1 MILKLALCS
10 LRFDKIISICIV
22 ASLCAVIAPLLLLF
36 SLRFGI
42 ISNLEHKLSSNPSNL
57 EIRMMSGYRLDQQ
70 FFDELKNN
78 PHIGFVIPLT
88 RSLSVTANISFNGR
102 IVQNLET
109 LPTAAGDPIV
119 REMGFDGE
127 LSLTEA
133 YLSETTAQ
141 DLGLKT
147 GDTFKFVISR
157 ITDNKTVNAVVP
169 FTLKGIVKKELLPHK
184 TIMVNFNTLVYM
196 EDFRDGFEPPV
207 FSDGSNPNS
216 ERQNFAKAR
225 IYVKSLNDLEPVSRM
240 LRQNYS
246 ITDKLA
252 SVENLKA
259 ISKVLSFIFTTI
271 ALTSIAGGVM
281 ATIGLIFTNLSRL
294 EKTFALLFL
303 SGLSKGGVFFIVVI
317 QNFIL
322 SVCAYLCSLGLFY
335 AGMFTFNLYFK
346 DLLGPETL
354 VSVLTVSHVF
364 TGGLM
369 TVFICV
375 LVSMVLCRFKVLNL
389 KVADSLRN
397 V

>member
-127 LSLTEA
+127 LSPTEA

-169 FTLKGIVKKELLPHK
+169 FTLKGIIKKELLPHK

-354 VSVLTVSHVF
+354 VSILTVSHVV

>member
-303 SGLSKGGVFFIVVI
+303 SGLSKWGVFFIVVI

>member
-57 EIRMMSGYRLDQQ
+57 EIRMMSGYRLDRQ
-70 FFDELKNN
+70 FFDELSSN
-78 PHIGFVIPLT
+78 PHIGFVMPLT
-88 RSLSVTANISFNGR
+88 RSLSVTANISFNGK

-109 LPTAAGDPIV
+109 LPTGIGDPIV
-119 REMGFDGE
+119 REMGLNGE
-127 LSLTEA
+127 LSETEA

-141 DLGLKT
+141 DLGLKV
-147 GDTFKFVISR
+147 GDNFKFVISR

-169 FTLKGIVKKELLPHK
+169 FTLKGIIKKELLPHK
-184 TIMVNFNTLVYM
+184 TILVNFNTLVYM
-196 EDFRDGFEPPV
+196 EDYRDGFDPPV
-207 FSDGSNPNS
+207 FSDGANPNTQ
-216 ERQNFAKAR
+216 RQTFAKAR
-225 IYVKSLNDLEPVSRM
+225 IYVKSLSDLEPVSRM

-303 SGLSKGGVFFIVVI
+303 SGMSKSGVFFIVII

-354 VSVLTVSHVF
+354 VSILTLSHVITGGILTV
-364 TGGLM
+364 L
-369 TVFICV
+369 ICV
-375 LVSMVLCRFKVLNL
+375 AVSMVLCRFKVLNL

>member
-1 MILKLALCS
+1 MIFKLALCS

-42 ISNLEHKLSSNPSNL
+42 ISNLEHRLSSNPTNL

-70 FFDELKNN
+70 FFDDLKNN
-78 PHIGFVIPLT
+78 PHVSFVMPLT
-88 RSLSVTANISFNGR
+88 RSLSVTANISFNGK

-109 LPTAAGDPIV
+109 LPTGSGDPIV
-119 REMGFDGE
+119 SEVGLDGLLGE
-127 LSLTEA
+127 KEA

-141 DLGLKT
+141 DIGLKV
-147 GDTFKFVISR
+147 GDSFKFVISR
-157 ITDNKTVNAVVP
+157 ITDSKTVNAVVP
-169 FTLKGIVKKELLPHK
+169 FTLKGIIKKELLPHK
-184 TIMVNFNTLVYM
+184 TILVNFNTLVYM
-196 EDFRDGFEPPV
+196 EDFRDGFDPPV
-207 FSDGSNPNS
+207 FSDGSNPNTDRKS
-216 ERQNFAKAR
+216 FAKAR
-225 IYVKSLNDLEPVSRM
+225 IYVRSLNDLEPVSKM

-271 ALTSIAGGVM
+271 AITSIAGGVM
-281 ATIGLIFTNLSRL
+281 ATVGLIFTNLSRL

-303 SGLSKGGVFFIVVI
+303 SGLSKGNVFSIVII

-322 SVCAYLCSLGLFY
+322 SVCAYMCSLGLFY
-335 AGMFTFNLYFK
+335 GGMFTFNLYFK

-354 VSVLTVSHVF
+354 VSILNLSHVV

-375 LVSMVLCRFKVLNL
+375 LISMVLCRFKVLNL

>member
-70 FFDELKNN
+70 FFDALKNN

-119 REMGFDGE
+119 REMCFDGE

-354 VSVLTVSHVF
+354 VSILTVSHVV

>member
-169 FTLKGIVKKELLPHK
+169 FTLKGIIKKELLPHK

-246 ITDKLA
+246 ISDKLA

-354 VSVLTVSHVF
+354 VSILTVSHVV

>member
-70 FFDELKNN
+70 FFDALKNN

-335 AGMFTFNLYFK
+335 SGMFTFNLYFK

-354 VSVLTVSHVF
+354 VSILTVSHVV

>member
-354 VSVLTVSHVF
+354 VSILTVSHVV

-375 LVSMVLCRFKVLNL
+375 LVSMVLFRFKVLNL

>member
-57 EIRMMSGYRLDQQ
+57 EIRMMSGYRLNQQ

-169 FTLKGIVKKELLPHK
+169 FTLKGIIKKELLPHK

-246 ITDKLA
+246 ISDKLA

-303 SGLSKGGVFFIVVI
+303 SGLSKGAVFFIVVI

-354 VSVLTVSHVF
+354 VSILTVSHVV

>member
-70 FFDELKNN
+70 FFDALKNN

-119 REMGFDGE
+119 REMDFDGE

-157 ITDNKTVNAVVP
+157 ITDNKKVNAVVP

-354 VSVLTVSHVF
+354 VSILTVSHVV

>member
-294 EKTFALLFL
+294 EQTFALLFL

-354 VSVLTVSHVF
+354 VSILTVSHVV

>member
-42 ISNLEHKLSSNPSNL
+42 ISNLEHKLSSNPTNL
-57 EIRMMSGYRLDQQ
+57 EIRMMSGYRLEQQ
-70 FFDELKNN
+70 FFDDLKNN
-78 PHIGFVIPLT
+78 PHVGFVIPLT
-88 RSLSVTANISFNGR
+88 RSLSVTANVGFNGK

-109 LPTAAGDPIV
+109 LPTANGDPILE
-119 REMGFDGE
+119 EMNLNGN
-127 LSLTEA
+127 LSETEA
-133 YLSETTAQ
+133 YLSETTAS
-141 DLGLKT
+141 DLGMRV

-169 FTLKGIVKKELLPHK
+169 FTLKGIIKKELLPHK
-184 TIMVNFNTLVYM
+184 TILVNFNTLVYM

-216 ERQNFAKAR
+216 QRKTFAKAR
-225 IYVKSLNDLEPVSRM
+225 IYVKSLNDLEPVSKQ

-246 ITDKLA
+246 ITDKLS

-259 ISKVLSFIFTTI
+259 ISRVLSFIFSTI
-271 ALTSIAGGVM
+271 AITSIVGGVR
-281 ATIGLIFTNLSRL
+281 ATVGLIFTNLSRL

-303 SGLSKGGVFFIVVI
+303 SGLSKSGVFLILII

-322 SVCAYLCSLGLFY
+322 SVCSYLCSLGLFY

-346 DLLGPETL
+346 DLLGPQTL
-354 VSVLTVSHVF
+354 VSTLTIEHVIA
-364 TGGLM
+364 GGLM
-369 TVFICV
+369 TCIVCV
-375 LVSMVLCRFKVLNL
+375 AVSMIVCRFKVLNL

>member
-70 FFDELKNN
+70 FFDALKNN

-127 LSLTEA
+127 LSLTET

-346 DLLGPETL
+346 DLLEPETL
-354 VSVLTVSHVF
+354 VSILTVSHVV

>member
-322 SVCAYLCSLGLFY
+322 SICAYLCSLGLFY

-354 VSVLTVSHVF
+354 VSILTVSHVV

>member
-70 FFDELKNN
+70 FFDALKNN

-169 FTLKGIVKKELLPHK
+169 FTLKGIVKKEFLPHK

-281 ATIGLIFTNLSRL
+281 ATIGLIFTYLSRL

-354 VSVLTVSHVF
+354 VSILTVSHVV

-375 LVSMVLCRFKVLNL
+375 LVSMVLCRFKVLT
-389 KVADSLRN
+389 V
-397 V
+397 

>member
-169 FTLKGIVKKELLPHK
+169 FTLKGIIKKELLPHK

-354 VSVLTVSHVF
+354 VSILTVSHVV

>member
-322 SVCAYLCSLGLFY
+322 SVYAYLCSLGLFY

-354 VSVLTVSHVF
+354 VSILTVSHVV

>member
-246 ITDKLA
+246 ISDKLA

-354 VSVLTVSHVF
+354 VSILTVSHVV

>member
-70 FFDELKNN
+70 FFDALKNN

-169 FTLKGIVKKELLPHK
+169 FTLKGIVKKEFLPHK

-354 VSVLTVSHVF
+354 VSILTVSHVV

>member
-70 FFDELKNN
+70 FFDALKNN

-169 FTLKGIVKKELLPHK
+169 FTLKGIIKKELLPHK

-354 VSVLTVSHVF
+354 VSILTVSHVV

>member
-1 MILKLALCS
+1 MIFKLALCS

-42 ISNLEHKLSSNPSNL
+42 ISNLEHRLSSNPTNL

-70 FFDELKNN
+70 FFDDLKNN
-78 PHIGFVIPLT
+78 PHVSFVMPLT
-88 RSLSVTANISFNGR
+88 RSLSVTANISFNGK

-109 LPTAAGDPIV
+109 LPTGSGDPIV
-119 REMGFDGE
+119 NEVGLDGLLGE
-127 LSLTEA
+127 KEA

-141 DLGLKT
+141 DLGLKV
-147 GDTFKFVISR
+147 GDSFKFVISR
-157 ITDNKTVNAVVP
+157 ITDSKTVNAVVP
-169 FTLKGIVKKELLPHK
+169 FTLKGIIKKELLPHK
-184 TIMVNFNTLVYM
+184 TILVNFNTLVYM
-196 EDFRDGFEPPV
+196 EDFRDGFDPPV
-207 FSDGSNPNS
+207 FSDGSNPNTDRKS
-216 ERQNFAKAR
+216 FAKAR
-225 IYVKSLNDLEPVSRM
+225 IYVRSLNDLDPVSKM

-271 ALTSIAGGVM
+271 AITSIAGGVM
-281 ATIGLIFTNLSRL
+281 ATVGLIFTNLSRL

-303 SGLSKGGVFFIVVI
+303 SGLSKGNVFSIVII

-322 SVCAYLCSLGLFY
+322 SVCAYMCSLGLFY
-335 AGMFTFNLYFK
+335 GGMFTFNLYFK

-354 VSVLTVSHVF
+354 VSILNLSHVV

-375 LVSMVLCRFKVLNL
+375 LISMVLCRFKVLNL

>member
-70 FFDELKNN
+70 FFDALKNN

-119 REMGFDGE
+119 REMDFDGE

-354 VSVLTVSHVF
+354 VSILTVSHVV

>member
-70 FFDELKNN
+70 FFDALKNN
-78 PHIGFVIPLT
+78 SHIGFVIPLT

-303 SGLSKGGVFFIVVI
+303 SGLSKRGVFFIVVI

-354 VSVLTVSHVF
+354 VSILTVSHVV

>member
-225 IYVKSLNDLEPVSRM
+225 IYAKSLNDLEPVSRM

-354 VSVLTVSHVF
+354 VSILTVSHVV

>member
-303 SGLSKGGVFFIVVI
+303 SGLSKRGVFFIVVI

>member
-70 FFDELKNN
+70 FFDALKNN

-354 VSVLTVSHVF
+354 VSILTVSHVV

>member
-303 SGLSKGGVFFIVVI
+303 SGLSKGGVFLIVVI

-354 VSVLTVSHVF
+354 VSILTVSHVV

>member
-119 REMGFDGE
+119 REMGFYGE

-354 VSVLTVSHVF
+354 VSILTVSHVV

>member
-70 FFDELKNN
+70 FFDALKNN

>member
-70 FFDELKNN
+70 FFDALKNN

-169 FTLKGIVKKELLPHK
+169 FTLKGIVKKEFLPHK

>member
-70 FFDELKNN
+70 FFDALKNN

-196 EDFRDGFEPPV
+196 EDFRDGFEPPL
-207 FSDGSNPNS
+207 FSDGSNQNS

-354 VSVLTVSHVF
+354 VSILTVSHVV

>member
-70 FFDELKNN
+70 FFDALKNN

-141 DLGLKT
+141 DLGLKP

-225 IYVKSLNDLEPVSRM
+225 IYVKRDR
-240 LRQNYS
+240 
-246 ITDKLA
+246 K
-252 SVENLKA
+252 SV
-259 ISKVLSFIFTTI
+259 V
-271 ALTSIAGGVM
+271 
-281 ATIGLIFTNLSRL
+281 
-294 EKTFALLFL
+294 
-303 SGLSKGGVFFIVVI
+303 
-317 QNFIL
+317 
-322 SVCAYLCSLGLFY
+322 
-335 AGMFTFNLYFK
+335 
-346 DLLGPETL
+346 
-354 VSVLTVSHVF
+354 
-364 TGGLM
+364 
-369 TVFICV
+369 
-375 LVSMVLCRFKVLNL
+375 
-389 KVADSLRN
+389 
-397 V
+397 

>member
-70 FFDELKNN
+70 FFDALKNN

-141 DLGLKT
+141 DLGLKP

-354 VSVLTVSHVF
+354 VSILTVSHVV

>member
-169 FTLKGIVKKELLPHK
+169 FTLKGIIKKELLPHK

-240 LRQNYS
+240 LRQNYTIS
-246 ITDKLA
+246 DKLA

-354 VSVLTVSHVF
+354 VSILTVSHVV

>member
-10 LRFDKIISICIV
+10 LRFDKIISICMV

-78 PHIGFVIPLT
+78 PHIGFVMPLT
-88 RSLSVTANISFNGR
+88 RSLSVTANVSFNGR

-109 LPTAAGDPIV
+109 LPTGDGDPIV
-119 REMGFDGE
+119 REMGLDGE
-127 LSLTEA
+127 LTKTEA

-141 DLGLKT
+141 DLGLKV

-169 FTLKGIVKKELLPHK
+169 FTLKGIIKKELLPHK
-184 TIMVNFNTLVYM
+184 TILVNFDTLVYM
-196 EDFRDGFEPPV
+196 EDFRDGFDPPV
-207 FSDGSNPNS
+207 FSDGSNPNIK
-216 ERQNFAKAR
+216 RQTFAKAR
-225 IYVKSLNDLEPVSRM
+225 IYVKSLSDLEPVSRM

-303 SGLSKGGVFFIVVI
+303 SGLSKSGVFLIVVI

-354 VSVLTVSHVF
+354 VSILNVTHVI
-364 TGGLM
+364 TGGLL
-369 TVFICV
+369 TVLICV

>member
-70 FFDELKNN
+70 FFDALKNN

-127 LSLTEA
+127 LSLTET

-196 EDFRDGFEPPV
+196 EDFRDGFEPPL

-346 DLLGPETL
+346 DLLEPETL
-354 VSVLTVSHVF
+354 VSILTVSHVV

>member
-70 FFDELKNN
+70 FFDALKNN

-169 FTLKGIVKKELLPHK
+169 FTLKGIVKKEFLPHK

-354 VSVLTVSHVF
+354 VSILTVSHVV

-375 LVSMVLCRFKVLNL
+375 LVSMVLCRFMVLNL

>member
-354 VSVLTVSHVF
+354 VSILTVSHVV